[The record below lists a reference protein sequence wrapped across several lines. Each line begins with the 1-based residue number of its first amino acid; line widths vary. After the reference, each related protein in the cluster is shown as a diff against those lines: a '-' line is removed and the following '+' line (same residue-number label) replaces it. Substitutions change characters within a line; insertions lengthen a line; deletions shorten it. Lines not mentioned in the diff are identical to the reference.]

1 MVSLGTSILLMVFV
15 QAGIALTSTTTS
27 QDSPAVNATT
37 TIQVTKQADTATQGN
52 TTSQPT
58 TISQDITTSQD
69 ATTTQTTSTLQTTTT
84 SQGITIPQTTTTS
97 QNTTASQTTA
107 TSLRTTTPQTTI
119 TSQSTTPQIT
129 TTSQTTTTSPGI
141 TIPQTTTSSP
151 TAKASQTTTTSQSI
165 TTRQTTTRSQA
176 TTTSQRTTN
185 PQINTTSERTTTPQP
200 TKTSQGTTSTRSPF
214 AMPSKESVSNEP
226 DPVNYYLRLHLDLKV
241 YLDFKDIYE
250 DRSSPEFQS
259 LATNFSVSLIQH
271 FQYIKGF
278 KSIDI
283 LQFSPGSVVVDYS
296 VNVYATVDILAVTNQ
311 IENEVVD
318 SLKEVAGAHVDIDYT
333 RTSMKIRLESLRKRD
348 KCSLASE
355 NLCPFGYYC
364 KLAGT
369 ATLLCI
375 DRCNVS
381 VCENNGL
388 CYIGHLSQDIQC
400 KCPISDGAVFTGAR
414 CETKQVVMTI
424 QERNLYL
431 IIGGSIL
438 GAVIFSFVLT
448 VCIINRKRR
457 ILKKKLSSINLRM
470 KQDELHPTGIK
481 YIRDEHDIYA
491 DGKETSINR
500 QRQNIFDTTDN
511 PFEGRIDQN
520 VDDGYQ
526 RAVEN
531 LRGDDGYLRTAE
543 GTRRKD
549 DSEYDYIK

>member
-1 MVSLGTSILLMVFV
+1 MSINLAFAIIHYIIHGGKKCKIQTSDDEQFPTCYTYLHAALCVFFYAGHEAISRVELSHLNKLITQNILSDSLLYSQAQRVHSRQQQTQNGLSDTWISLAIPLCSPSSSACLNFDNNIHLIEYYSSNLLLADKSMVSLGTSILLMVFV

-37 TIQVTKQADTATQGN
+37 TIQVTKQADTAT
-52 TTSQPT
+52 
-58 TISQDITTSQD
+58 
-69 ATTTQTTSTLQTTTT
+69 
-84 SQGITIPQTTTTS
+84 
-97 QNTTASQTTA
+97 
-107 TSLRTTTPQTTI
+107 
-119 TSQSTTPQIT
+119 
-129 TTSQTTTTSPGI
+129 
-141 TIPQTTTSSP
+141 
-151 TAKASQTTTTSQSI
+151 
-165 TTRQTTTRSQA
+165 
-176 TTTSQRTTN
+176 
-185 PQINTTSERTTTPQP
+185 
-200 TKTSQGTTSTRSPF
+200 QGTTSTRSPF